1 MQNFVSAVRNW
12 KAEKIRRKLK
22 IKIRRSKPADAEIDF
37 KLLITNIIILTGT
50 SKYLKKRERI
60 IIIDWSIKIKYL
72 LKSFNCFWC

>member
-1 MQNFVSAVRNW
+1 MQNFVSAVRNR

-22 IKIRRSKPADAEIDF
+22 IKIRRSKPADAEINF

-60 IIIDWSIKIKYL
+60 IIID
-72 LKSFNCFWC
+72 

>member
-1 MQNFVSAVRNW
+1 MQNFVSVVRNW

-50 SKYLKKRERI
+50 SKYSKKRERI

-72 LKSFNCFWC
+72 QKSFNCFWC